1 MSEELVKVSAEE
13 IAESLVAVNKC
24 LIAIGER
31 LEAVEK
37 YVQTLSP
44 ADKIFYKP
52 KGNDEYLNIKDNFD
66 NIYERLGALE
76 DGV

>member
-52 KGNDEYLNIKDNFD
+52 KGKEDYLNIKDNFD

>member
-37 YVQTLSP
+37 YVTDSIPCRQDFLQT
-44 ADKIFYKP
+44 
-52 KGNDEYLNIKDNFD
+52 KGQRRVFEYQ
-66 NIYERLGALE
+66 R
-76 DGV
+76 

>member
-1 MSEELVKVSAEE
+1 MSEKLVKVSAEE

-52 KGNDEYLNIKDNFD
+52 KGTDEYLNIKDNFD

>member
-1 MSEELVKVSAEE
+1 MSEELVKVSTEE

-52 KGNDEYLNIKDNFD
+52 KGTDEYLNIKDNFD

>member
-52 KGNDEYLNIKDNFD
+52 KGTDDYLNIKDNFD

>member
-44 ADKIFYKP
+44 ADKIF
-52 KGNDEYLNIKDNFD
+52 NIVSTILLHKT
-66 NIYERLGALE
+66 A
-76 DGV
+76 